1 MLDLGLRPV
10 RTKPE
15 FPFHSQPLPGS
26 HICKGTGKKKH
37 SSNLYKGCW
46 GELRRLQ
53 GSENQSPFEDRGWV
67 GTWGSQQQILGGKQ
81 EFLFCQRSQVRMWGL
96 CRAKHS
102 SQQLFPSPLGGK
114 HLVWLVYFRVHS
126 VCLQASQ

>member
-1 MLDLGLRPV
+1 MRRGGAVWGGWLSQQGWELYLGKDLGLRPV

-81 EFLFCQRSQVRMWGL
+81 GFLFCQRS
-96 CRAKHS
+96 
-102 SQQLFPSPLGGK
+102 
-114 HLVWLVYFRVHS
+114 
-126 VCLQASQ
+126 